1 MENAINL
8 VLMLLFCLFL
18 PYSQLKGYLS
28 FLLEKDL
35 IEEYQKELEEKVSN
49 SDLPIIINIE
59 QRTSE
64 DISYKYT
71 EGLRND
77 CIGNDDDDYY
87 YIQPLRKTEVMM
99 FTTCL
104 IIFS

>member
-8 VLMLLFCLFL
+8 VLLLLFCLFL

-35 IEEYQKELEEKVSN
+35 IEEYQKELEEEKVSN
-49 SDLPIIINIE
+49 NDLPIIIIIE

-71 EGLRND
+71 EGLSEM
-77 CIGNDDDDYY
+77 IA
-87 YIQPLRKTEVMM
+87 
-99 FTTCL
+99 
-104 IIFS
+104 

>member
-8 VLMLLFCLFL
+8 VLLLLFCLFL

-35 IEEYQKELEEKVSN
+35 IEEKVSSN
-49 SDLPIIINIE
+49 DLLLIIIIIIIIIE

-71 EGLRND
+71 EG
-77 CIGNDDDDYY
+77 
-87 YIQPLRKTEVMM
+87 
-99 FTTCL
+99 
-104 IIFS
+104 S

>member
-8 VLMLLFCLFL
+8 VLLLLFCLFL

-35 IEEYQKELEEKVSN
+35 IEEKVSSN
-49 SDLPIIINIE
+49 DLLLLLIIIIIE
-59 QRTSE
+59 QWTSE

-71 EGLRND
+71 KGLSEM
-77 CIGNDDDDYY
+77 IA
-87 YIQPLRKTEVMM
+87 
-99 FTTCL
+99 
-104 IIFS
+104 